1 MRFGRSFLGLL
12 IALLLSIWFPAS
24 AEPKIAALEQGAS
37 PAPPKDI
44 LLVLDNSGSMEKNDP
59 KFLMREV
66 VSSFANQL
74 PPDSRPGLVLFD
86 EKVRPVLGLTGADA
100 PDFQQKVEAALKRID
115 YRGQRTDI
123 PAGVERGIYKLRQQ
137 GRPEA
142 KRIIIFLTDGIVGLE
157 SEARNLEQAR
167 WLRGSLAEQAKKLGI
182 QVFGIAF
189 TEEADFQ
196 LIQSVAQTTGGEYY
210 RVLAASDIPATFDQ
224 IRARME
230 AMTEADKPPVEPQAE
245 LVTEPSAAQAPSP
258 ASLEPS
264 AAPAPAPEPT
274 PESPWESSPTEWRPW
289 LVIALGLVVLGVV
302 GVVAIGRSR
311 GAKPSV
317 SMPKV
322 MLYDLGSHTKEAAYE
337 LQAVTKIGRHE
348 KNNIAIPFDTVS
360 AYHAEIRFHD
370 GQFYLCDLKRG
381 Q

>member
-24 AEPKIAALEQGAS
+24 AEPKIAALEQSAS

-74 PPDSRPGLVLFD
+74 PPDSRLGLVLFD

-123 PAGVERGIYKLRQQ
+123 PAGVEGGIYKLRQQ

-142 KRIIIFLTDGIVGLE
+142 KRIIIFLTDGIVDLG

-167 WLRGSLAEQAKKLGI
+167 WLRGSLAEQAKKAWHSDLRDRLHRGGRLP
-182 QVFGIAF
+182 VDPVGRPNH
-189 TEEADFQ
+189 
-196 LIQSVAQTTGGEYY
+196 GGEYY

-274 PESPWESSPTEWRPW
+274 PESP
-289 LVIALGLVVLGVV
+289 G
-302 GVVAIGRSR
+302 GRAPPSGAR
-311 GAKPSV
+311 GW
-317 SMPKV
+317 
-322 MLYDLGSHTKEAAYE
+322 
-337 LQAVTKIGRHE
+337 
-348 KNNIAIPFDTVS
+348 
-360 AYHAEIRFHD
+360 
-370 GQFYLCDLKRG
+370 
-381 Q
+381 